1 VRREDDGDVAVLRL
15 EHGKV
20 AALDLE
26 LLEGL
31 GAALDEL
38 ARERPAAV
46 VLTGTGSSFSAGV
59 DLHRVLEGGRAYI
72 EPFLRGLERA
82 FRALFTFPRPIVAA
96 LNGHAIAGGLVLA
109 CACDRRLLARG
120 NARLGVPELAVGV
133 AFPALALEIVRGVL
147 PARAMGDLLLRGHR
161 VDGEAALALG
171 LVDELVDA
179 DRLRARRRRRRARA
193 GCARRTR
200 LRAHQ
205 GRLARAGARSPRA
218 HGRRPRRPRARAVV
232 RALDPGRH
240 RRLPAAHA
248 RRPLSAIRAQG

>member
-1 VRREDDGDVAVLRL
+1 VTGVRREDEGDVAVLRL

-31 GAALDEL
+31 GAALAEL
-38 ARERPAAV
+38 ARENPASV

-59 DLHRVLEGGRAYI
+59 DLHRVVEGGREYI
-72 EPFLRGLERA
+72 EPFLRALERT
-82 FRALFTFPRPIVAA
+82 FRALFVFPRPIVAA

-133 AFPALALEIVRGVL
+133 AFPALALEIVRGVM

-161 VDGEAALALG
+161 VDGDAALALG

-179 DRLRARRRRRRARA
+179 DRLRARAVAAARELGALDARA
-193 GCARRTR
+193 FELTKAGWRSPA
-200 LRAHQ
+200 LEL
-205 GRLARAGARSPRA
+205 LARTA
-218 HGRRPRRPRARAVV
+218 
-232 RALDPGRH
+232 
-240 RRLPAAHA
+240 AAHDA
-248 RRPLSAIRAQG
+248 AVLEQWCAPATAAAIRGYLERTLGRA